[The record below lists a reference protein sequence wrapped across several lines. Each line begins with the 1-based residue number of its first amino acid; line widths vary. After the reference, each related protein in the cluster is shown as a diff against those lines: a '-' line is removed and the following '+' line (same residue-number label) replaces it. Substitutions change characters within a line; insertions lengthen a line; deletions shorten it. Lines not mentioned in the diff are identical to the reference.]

1 MLEQLLKQHADQLV
15 SAMTQGT
22 RLDADQAKRM
32 LPPALDQIGD
42 TVKGGAGGLDLGALL
57 GGGQGAIQ
65 ALIGRLDLGRIA
77 SAAGLSDAQVREG
90 IERLVPAVMGLLQGQ
105 GGGVEGLL
113 SALGAK
119 GGAGALGALGGV
131 AGKLFGR

>member
-1 MLEQLLKQHADQLV
+1 MLEQLLRQHADPLV

-42 TVKGGAGGLDLGALL
+42 AVQGGAGGLDLGALL
-57 GGGQGAIQ
+57 GGGQGAVQ
-65 ALIGRLDLGRIA
+65 ALIGQLDLGRIA
-77 SAAGLSDAQVREG
+77 SAAGLSEAQVREG
-90 IERLVPAVMGLLQGQ
+90 VERLVPAVMGLLQGQ
-105 GGGVEGLL
+105 GGGIDGLL